1 MKPLFHHYFV
11 LSLVYS
17 FYHNFH
23 ILYYG
28 LNKAIK
34 IYNDKN
40 LPKSERAEALKLIVH
55 LVGDAHQPLHVGN
68 GHDAGGNLCGV
79 KWFKRKKLVSLHKVW
94 DVFLVKALYNKTPWL
109 VSETIDK
116 SYPNH
121 PVIDWLHES
130 RDLHKVIYP
139 KHCSKLWDV
148 KHADHLGQSYVNTN
162 LSIVKQRLEAGGIR
176 LANILNTNSTHLK
189 NY

>member
-68 GHDAGGNLCGV
+68 GHDAGGNLCDV
-79 KWFKRKKLVSLHKVW
+79 KWLKRKK
-94 DVFLVKALYNKTPWL
+94 
-109 VSETIDK
+109 
-116 SYPNH
+116 
-121 PVIDWLHES
+121 
-130 RDLHKVIYP
+130 
-139 KHCSKLWDV
+139 
-148 KHADHLGQSYVNTN
+148 
-162 LSIVKQRLEAGGIR
+162 
-176 LANILNTNSTHLK
+176 
-189 NY
+189 